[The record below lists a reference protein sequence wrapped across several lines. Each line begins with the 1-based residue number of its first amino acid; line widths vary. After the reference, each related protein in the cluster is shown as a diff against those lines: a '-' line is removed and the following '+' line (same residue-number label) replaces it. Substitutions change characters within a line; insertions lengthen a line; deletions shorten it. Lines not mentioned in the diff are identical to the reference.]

1 MVIKIVTHPY
11 SDPTMCQA
19 KFYVLSIRYHFTSIK
34 LAKVLKAQHISNFGK
49 DVKQWKLPGTDVEN
63 TSTSQS
69 NLAIS
74 GQVEDANICF
84 RWTFREICTYPQEFS
99 EQPHL

>member
-34 LAKVLKAQHISNFGK
+34 LAKLLKAQHISTFGK
-49 DVKQWKLPGTDVEN
+49 DVKQWKLPGTAVEN

-74 GQVEDANICF
+74 GQVEDANISF
-84 RWTFREICTYPQEFS
+84 R
-99 EQPHL
+99 

>member
-1 MVIKIVTHPY
+1 MVIKIVAHPY

-34 LAKVLKAQHISNFGK
+34 LAKLLKPQHISTFGK
-49 DVKQWKLPGTDVEN
+49 DVKQWKLPGTAVEN

-69 NLAIS
+69 NLAIF
-74 GQVEDANICF
+74 GQVEDANISF
-84 RWTFREICTYPQEFS
+84 RWTFRGICTYPQEFS